1 MQHSDSCFIAVLI
14 NKILFVVVTLT
25 IVVGLVQK
33 NIFQI
38 IKNLIFLVAVEISK
52 LFKNVGDIDVGNIKL
67 SSYFYSENNHKNVDG
82 AAVCGHE
89 DIDLAEKITGSSG
102 SAFNAK
108 N

>member
-1 MQHSDSCFIAVLI
+1 VR
-14 NKILFVVVTLT
+14 
-25 IVVGLVQK
+25 
-33 NIFQI
+33 
-38 IKNLIFLVAVEISK
+38 
-52 LFKNVGDIDVGNIKL
+52 NIKL
-67 SSYFYSENNHKNVDG
+67 SSYFYSENNHKDGDG